1 MFPKFS
7 LSERYQEIY
16 LGVGFGLTLI
26 SSCREAASPEGFAPY
41 KKKYLRKM
49 RKRETL
55 AQITERIRIYDTFFS
70 SSAIPVRSPGILK
83 EPSTAVSPYI
93 PCSWMPTSWP
103 KCAPASLWR

>member
-16 LGVGFGLTLI
+16 PGVGFGLALI
-26 SSCREAASPEGFAPY
+26 NSCREAASPEGFAPY

-55 AQITERIRIYDTFFS
+55 VQITERIKPIFRTVANRWF
-70 SSAIPVRSPGILK
+70 AIMDITQISRVAYVKKPAPMMRSQ
-83 EPSTAVSPYI
+83 
-93 PCSWMPTSWP
+93 
-103 KCAPASLWR
+103 R